1 MSVPAQHTPA
11 VDEIG
16 KIETHGIDYIP
27 LHDRHSTPKNLF
39 YVWIG
44 AQMCF
49 GIIVLGWLPVAFGL
63 GWWSSVTAITV
74 GLLVG
79 SLLTGP
85 RRLVQ
90 SLG

>member
-1 MSVPAQHTPA
+1 
-11 VDEIG
+11 
-16 KIETHGIDYIP
+16 
-27 LHDRHSTPKNLF
+27 
-39 YVWIG
+39 VWIG

-63 GWWSSVTAITV
+63 GWWSSVTAITL